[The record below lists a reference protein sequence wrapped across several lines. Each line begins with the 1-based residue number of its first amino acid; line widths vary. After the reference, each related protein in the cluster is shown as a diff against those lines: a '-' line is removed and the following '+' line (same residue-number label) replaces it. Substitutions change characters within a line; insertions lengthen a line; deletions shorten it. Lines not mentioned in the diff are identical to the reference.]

1 MVDMTKVPGSRL
13 PNPQQ
18 QNRAQT
24 SWQGKAT
31 GVTGGGMTR
40 VSPGVYRNPQGGLQ
54 VGTTPVPT
62 AKPPAAKKP
71 PMAKTPPPVTA
82 QPPATTQPPVTTM
95 TPEQQQAALSGYQG
109 YRLPTQEELSQ
120 MFQKRY
126 EQELA
131 DITFGAGER
140 QARERAS
147 REQQL
152 ANMGI
157 SIDSE
162 SYRAEQRALAESQAL
177 EAAQARQQARQFAEG
192 AIGAEFNRAT
202 QAQQLGFEQQRLQME
217 QQQLTESVRQFDKNY
232 ALTEKK
238 ALADIARDK
247 NLTALEK
254 VKVNELMRSNRAQE
268 ALELKKI
275 AAMRAG
281 DQDSA
286 QRAADQQA
294 YLWKGELEFL
304 MDPVQGWGLTREEA
318 IKEQKRRMRG
328 GPSGLSYSIG

>member
-1 MVDMTKVPGSRL
+1 MANNIPGSRL
-13 PNPQQ
+13 PNQQQ
-18 QNRAQT
+18 QNKAQT
-24 SWQGKAT
+24 SWQGNAS

-54 VGTTPVPT
+54 VGNAPAPGAKKPV
-62 AKPPAAKKP
+62 AKKP
-71 PMAKTPPPVTA
+71 PMPKAPTPITT
-82 QPPATTQPPVTTM
+82 QPPATTTPPVTTM

-131 DITFGAGER
+131 DITFGATER

-192 AIGAEFNRAT
+192 AVGAEFNRAT
-202 QAQQLGFEQQRLQME
+202 QAQQLGFQQQQLEME
-217 QQQLTESVRQFDKNY
+217 RQQLTESVRQFDRNY

-238 ALADIARDK
+238 VLADIARDK
-247 NLTALEK
+247 NLTAFEK
-254 VKVNELMRSNRAQE
+254 RKLDELVRSNRAQE

-275 AAMRAG
+275 AAQRAG
-281 DQDSA
+281 DANSA
-286 QRAADQQA
+286 QKAADAQA
-294 YLWKGELEFL
+294 MLWESTRQYLIARGMSPEDADKE
-304 MDPVQGWGLTREEA
+304 MIRQ
-318 IKEQKRRMRG
+318 IKG
-328 GPSGLSYSIG
+328 GPGGYSIIRGQ

>member
-13 PNPQQ
+13 PNQQQ
-18 QNRAQT
+18 QNKAQT
-24 SWQGKAT
+24 SWQGQAS
-31 GVTGGGMTR
+31 GVTGGGMK
-40 VSPGVYRNPQGGLQ
+40 Q
-54 VGTTPVPT
+54 TPVGGTRPA
-62 AKPPAAKKP
+62 AKKPAAKKP
-71 PMAKTPPPVTA
+71 PMSKTPPPVTT
-82 QPPATTQPPVTTM
+82 QPPAGTTPPPAAATPPPVTTM
-95 TPEQQQAALSGYQG
+95 TPEQQQAALGGYQG

-192 AIGAEFNRAT
+192 AINAEFNRAS
-202 QAQQLGFEQQRLQME
+202 QAQQLGFQQQELGFKGQQLELER
-217 QQQLTESVRQFDKNY
+217 QQLTESVRQFDKNY

-247 NLTALEK
+247 NLTKFEK
-254 VKVNELMRSNRAQE
+254 QRLDELVRSNRAQE

-281 DQDSA
+281 DADSA

-294 YLWKGELEFL
+294 LLWEVKRKYLIARGMSPEDADKEMIE
-304 MDPVQGWGLTREEA
+304 Q
-318 IKEQKRRMRG
+318 IKG
-328 GPSGLSYSIG
+328 GPGGYSLTMG